1 MKRNWMTILAL
12 VAGMNA
18 RDAACA
24 ELREDQLMPP
34 KSDLQDAIRVVPID
48 CRIIHPAS
56 TAEDDPQ
63 LKGIAYSAVGWDL
76 EAPEDSARTVTIIA
90 KSGWLS
96 RSGVFMPDGSEGI
109 VVMEERSGRGD
120 YDWRQAD
127 VPSGVYQLTHIVKE
141 RGVVDETEVLHAYFD
156 FTLPEDDLIVKTDT
170 ADAVC
175 ADVRTDL
182 QAGEVRTPKQLS
194 HVLPFVYSPTNFTGT
209 VDGTSSRVSVVRL
222 AGDDPDVTKWTEVPK
237 TARVLK
243 TSTDEGEVIW
253 NAKKGVWRASFEIL
267 DGETPKDT
275 QIKVFDLREAV
286 GNGTV
291 LVVF

>member
-1 MKRNWMTILAL
+1 
-12 VAGMNA
+12 MNA

-24 ELREDQLMPP
+24 ELREDQLTP
-34 KSDLQDAIRVVPID
+34 KSDLQDAICVVPID

-96 RSGVFMPDGSEGI
+96 GSGVFTPDDNEGI
-109 VVMEERSGRGD
+109 VVMEERPGRGV
-120 YDWRQAD
+120 YDWRRAD
-127 VPSGVYQLTHIVKE
+127 VRNGFYQLTHIVKE

-194 HVLPFVYSPTNFTGT
+194 HVLPFVYSPTNFTGS
-209 VDGTSSRVSVVRL
+209 VDGTSSRVSIVRL
-222 AGDDPDVTKWTEVPK
+222 KGDDPDVTKWAEVPK
-237 TARVLK
+237 TAQVLK
-243 TSTDEGEVIW
+243 TSADEGEVIW

-286 GNGTV
+286 GNG
-291 LVVF
+291 LMFMVF